1 MHFPNFSVII
11 PMYNA
16 AGTIAR
22 AVRSV
27 LCQTVQD
34 VEIIVVNDGSEDEGP
49 SIVEAIND
57 PRIRLLHQK
66 NRGVSVARNCGI
78 RESQSTL
85 IAFLDADDAW
95 LPGFLEKIRELVE
108 RFPECGLY
116 ATRYFYQNPP
126 GPKKAAA
133 IRGVPE
139 DFEGILV
146 DYYDIAARSNPPVCA
161 SAACARKD
169 ALHRTGGFVEGVIS
183 GQDLLAWAK
192 LAADSTVAYSMEPLA
207 TYYIDIDAACRDRP
221 AKPPQRHDVV
231 GEQLGLL
238 CRECAPSMR
247 KSRGRYC
254 AHWHKMRCSSF
265 LRLGMRRNARRE
277 IETAMRHSLD
287 YQVFLYWF
295 ASFLPES
302 AIGRTFRLVKS
313 FL

>member
-1 MHFPNFSVII
+1 
-11 PMYNA
+11 MYDA

-27 LCQTVQD
+27 LRQTVQD
-34 VEIIVVNDGSEDEGP
+34 VEIIVVNDGSKDDGP

-66 NRGVSVARNCGI
+66 NRGVSVARNRGI
-78 RESQSTL
+78 SESRSGL

-95 LPGFLEKIRELVE
+95 LPGFLEKIRELAD

-116 ATRYFYQNPP
+116 ATRYFYQDPP
-126 GPKKAAA
+126 GRKKAAA

-139 DFEGILV
+139 DFEGILT
-146 DYYDIAARSNPPVCA
+146 DYFDIAARSNPPVCA
-161 SAACARKD
+161 SAVCARKD
-169 ALHRTGGFVEGVIS
+169 ALHRTGGFVEGVLS

-192 LAADSTVAYSMEPLA
+192 LAADFTVAYSMKPLA
-207 TYYIDIDAACRDRP
+207 IYYTDIDAVCRNRP
-221 AKPPQRHDVV
+221 ARPPQRHDVV

-238 CRECAPSMR
+238 FRKCAPSMR
-247 KSRGRYC
+247 KSLGRYC

-277 IETAMRHSLD
+277 IEAAMRHSLD
-287 YQVFLYWF
+287 HQVFLYWF
-295 ASFLPES
+295 ASFLPEK
-302 AIGRTFRLVKS
+302 AIGRTFHLVRL